1 MKFNRIIAAATA
13 FFTLTGAINAYAAGV
28 EVIVNGDSMQ
38 NETITTENGVYIS
51 LEELAQKIGADL
63 TWDEATQSAR
73 LEISSDKKV
82 VEMIESVSES
92 VVAIVGNYKDSSLSS
107 DAQDYN
113 ELYAHGAGA
122 VIDSEGVIITNAH
135 VVKDIQNLTVVFGDG
150 ASFPGTVLYVD
161 EISDLAL
168 VKINRQNLKPIKFAQ
183 EGSLKVGESVVAIGT
198 PLSVNLI
205 NSATKGIV
213 SGIGVNIGQHYL
225 FTQSDVAINGG
236 NSGGPLVNMK
246 GELVG
251 INSIKYVGS
260 EIEGMSFSIPVD
272 TINYVLDS
280 FRQYGRVIRPDTG
293 VNMTESWESKIGVPT
308 TKGLTVTSSDNELL
322 MAGDMITH
330 VNGYEVH
337 SIADY
342 NEALKKSFDGKAV
355 EFTYTRGGVSNAVM
369 IEAEADLEKD
379 TDARVEISF
388 TVGNSTL
395 MINGF
400 RVEVETPYIAG
411 AGTTLVPLRVIT
423 EAFGATVEWQ
433 AEDNTI
439 TLTYPENTI
448 VLQAGNT
455 IAKVNGEEVELAV
468 APEIVG
474 EGVTMVPLRFIAETF
489 GATVDYDG
497 ETGRITV
504 VREAEEESGTIKFS
518 TDLPR
523 VGDSYWNW
531 SMLTPTSMMMSDRT
545 LDGTQTEFYDESGD
559 IAIAIVD
566 LENDDEYADYTSEEI
581 FEEIYDEEMYY
592 NFEDLTLSKNEK
604 STDSLGNPCFRMTG
618 RSKYAYYDTYC
629 VVRDKTV
636 FMVGVYGDIE
646 TAPIKTY
653 SNLIESFKVEF
664 AANDEEKEQTYDL
677 SNVDEDGYRPMED
690 EDLKVSCKVP
700 ADFSEGYTG
709 YYSVN
714 TLSYVGEDDESLNLA
729 VYSKS
734 ESVNAESLINSEV
747 EFAKKYY
754 NSEYATIS
762 EITQM
767 DADFAENVYMCK
779 ITNGEEEIVEEVTE
793 VATEEAT
800 EEITEEAT
808 EEETVSEETETEE
821 EKIEG
826 FVTYM
831 LFFEKGE
838 YVYEMTVVSEKDGGK
853 FFNKV
858 METLEVKELDEDD
871 MGVLVRPERNFT
883 EKKFSE
889 GDWSFTLNSAWNESY
904 AYEDY
909 ASFTNPHTTARLYL
923 DITDAKE
930 AGYSSAKSAV
940 EAALKDAQTTY
951 KDKELKVLKSVT
963 QVNLGENSFYTFSIK
978 YTTEDYYGE
987 AVTKYY
993 SAYVMKKGGKFYSFE
1008 LTEVEQ
1014 FANAQT
1020 KLDVEAALG
1029 TFKVEA
1035 KQ

>member
-1 MKFNRIIAAATA
+1 MKKAIAVLTA
-13 FFTLTGAINAYAAGV
+13 FLTFTGAVSAGAEGV
-28 EVIVNGDSMQ
+28 AVIVNGDMMQ
-38 NETITTENGVYIS
+38 KDALTTEDGVYVS
-51 LEELAQKIGADL
+51 LEELAEKIGADL
-63 TWDEATQSAR
+63 TWDEEAQSAR
-73 LEISSDKKV
+73 LEISSDKAV

-92 VVAIVGNYKDSSLSS
+92 VVAIVGNYNDSSLSS

-135 VVKDIQNLTVVFGDG
+135 VVKDIQNLTVIFGDG
-150 ASFPGTVLYVD
+150 ASYPGTVLYVD
-161 EISDLAL
+161 ETSDLAL
-168 VKINRQNLKPIKFAQ
+168 VKINRQNLKPIKFAE

-213 SGIGVNIGQHYL
+213 SGIGVNISQHYL

-236 NSGGPLVNMK
+236 NSGGPLVNMQ

-308 TKGLTVTSSDNELL
+308 TKGLTVTSSENELL

-355 EFTYTRGGVSNAVM
+355 EFTYTRGGVSSSVM
-369 IEAEADLEKD
+369 IEAEADLSRD

-411 AGTTLVPLRVIT
+411 TGTTLVPLRVIT
-423 EAFGATVEWQ
+423 EAFGATVQWQ

-439 TLTYPENTI
+439 TLTYPEKTI
-448 VLQAGNT
+448 VLQAGNSL
-455 IAKVNGEEVELAV
+455 AQVNGEEVELAV

-504 VREAEEESGTIKFS
+504 IREAEEESGTIKFS
-518 TDLPR
+518 TELPR

-545 LDGTQTEFYDESGD
+545 LDGTATEFYDESGYVS
-559 IAIAIVD
+559 IAVMD

-581 FEEIYDEEMYY
+581 FEEIYDEAMYY
-592 NFEDLTLSKNEK
+592 TYEDLTLSKNEK
-604 STDSLGNPCFRMTG
+604 TTDSFGNNSFRMTG
-618 RSKYAYYDTYC
+618 RSKYAYYDSYC

-636 FMVGVYGDIE
+636 FMVDVYCDIE
-646 TAPIKTY
+646 SAQVKTY

-664 AANDEEKEQTYDL
+664 AANEEEAEQTYDL
-677 SNVDEDGYRPMED
+677 SNVDEEGYRPMED
-690 EDLKVSCKVP
+690 EELKVSCKVP
-700 ADFSEGYTG
+700 ADFSEGYLA

-714 TLSYVGEDDESLNLA
+714 TLSYSDEDGESLNLA

-734 ESVNAESLINSEV
+734 DSMTAESLINSEV
-747 EFAKKYY
+747 DFAKQYY
-754 NSEYATIS
+754 NSEYCTIS
-762 EITQM
+762 EIAQLE
-767 DADFAENVYMCK
+767 ADFAENVYFCK
-779 ITNGEEEIVEEVTE
+779 VTTGGEEEIVEEATEEVTEEVTEELTE
-793 VATEEAT
+793 VATEAT
-800 EEITEEAT
+800 EETEETTAV
-808 EEETVSEETETEE
+808 EEE
-821 EKIEG
+821 EKEKPEG
-826 FVTYM
+826 MVTYM
-831 LFFEKGE
+831 IFFEKGE

-853 FFNKV
+853 LFNKV
-858 METLEVKELDEDD
+858 METIEVKELDSDD
-871 MGVLVRPERNFT
+871 MGVLVRPERTFT

-889 GDWSFTLNSAWNESY
+889 GDWSFTLNSAWSESY

-909 ASFTNPHTTARLYL
+909 ASFSSSYTSARLYL
-923 DITDAKE
+923 DIADAKE
-930 AGYSSAKSAV
+930 AGYSSAKSAA
-940 EAALKDAQTTY
+940 EAALKSSQNTY
-951 KDKELKVLKSVT
+951 EDLVVLQGVT
-963 QVNLGENSFYTFSIK
+963 QVTLGSNSFYTFSIK
-978 YTTEDYYGE
+978 YTTENYYGE
-987 AVTKYY
+987 TSTKYY
-993 SAYVMKKGGKFYSFE
+993 TAYVMKKGGKYYSFE

-1020 KLDVEAALG
+1020 KLDVEAALA
-1029 TFKVEA
+1029 TFTVET
-1035 KQ
+1035 K